1 MKDFLEIGK
10 IINKRGLKG
19 ELKIENYCD
28 DLDTLCDIDMV
39 YLDDTGEHAIRVLS
53 AKQYKKFGYFLLDG
67 IDSAEKADKL
77 RGKILFAHRDNISI
91 DDGRHF
97 IVDIIGLSVYD
108 ADTAREYGV
117 LEDVFNRG
125 ASDIYSIIKDGR
137 EYLIPAVP
145 EIVINIDL
153 DKGIFVRPIP
163 GMFDE
168 AEEV

>member
-1 MKDFLEIGK
+1 MKEYLEIGK

-28 DLDTLCDIDMV
+28 DLDTLCKV
-39 YLDDTGEHAIRVLS
+39 KRVFLDEDGKNELKVIS
-53 AKQYKKFGYFLLDG
+53 AKQYKQFGYFLLETV
-67 IDSAEKADKL
+67 DSAEKADAI
-77 RGKILFAHRDNISI
+77 RGKVLYAHRDEI
-91 DDGRHF
+91 DIDEGKHF

-108 ADTAREYGV
+108 ADTNRCYGV
-117 LEDVFNRG
+117 LSDVFNVG
-125 ASDIYSIIKDGR
+125 ASDIYSITKDGK

-145 EIVINIDL
+145 EIVIDIDL
-153 DKGIFVRPIP
+153 DKGIFVRPIA